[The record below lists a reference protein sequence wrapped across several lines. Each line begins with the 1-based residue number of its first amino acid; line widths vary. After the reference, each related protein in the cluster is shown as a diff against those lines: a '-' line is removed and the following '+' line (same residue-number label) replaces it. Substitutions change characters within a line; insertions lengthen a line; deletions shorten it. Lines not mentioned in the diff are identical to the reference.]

1 MLYLHLNKGF
11 KMKKFLISCFF
22 AASILYAQNIGGI
35 AMIVENEPITIYDI
49 NQAMKQLNTKDKQK
63 AIAFLVDDRI
73 QTSEAKKFGIQVSN
87 FELKKKLDQIAKSN
101 NTDINGLQV
110 KIEKDGFDFENFKK
124 QIRKDLQK
132 EKLYQSIMQNAKIN
146 TDDETLKHFYETN
159 IDKFSTFSNV
169 DLVVYNSSNPELL
182 QKLLN
187 NPMYK
192 NSQIKSKA
200 ISLNASSIDPRL
212 LALLNNTK
220 VGNFTPILNGENTY
234 IIYFVKEKYGKNPI
248 EFDLIKDQIAN
259 AYTINQKEQALK
271 NHLDKIRANAHIEEL
286 R

>member
-11 KMKKFLISCFF
+11 KMKKFLISCSF

-87 FELKKKLDQIAKSN
+87 FELKKKLDQIAKGN
-101 NTDINGLQV
+101 NTDINDLQV
-110 KIEKDGFDFENFKK
+110 KMEKDGLSFEIFKE
-124 QIRKDLQK
+124 QVRKDLQR

-169 DLVVYNSSNPELL
+169 DLVVYNSSDPELL

-234 IIYFVKEKYGKNPI
+234 IIYFIKEKYGKNPI

>member
-11 KMKKFLISCFF
+11 KMKKFLISCSF
-22 AASILYAQNIGGI
+22 AVSILYAQNIGGI

-63 AIAFLVDDRI
+63 AITFLVDDRI
-73 QTSEAKKFGIQVSN
+73 QTSEAKKFGFQVSN

-124 QIRKDLQK
+124 QVRKDLQK
-132 EKLYQSIMQNAKIN
+132 EKLYQNIMQNAKIN
-146 TDDETLKHFYETN
+146 TDEETLKHFYETN

-169 DLVVYNSSNPELL
+169 DLIVYNSTNPELL

-200 ISLNASSIDPRL
+200 ISLNASNIDPRL

-234 IIYFVKEKYGKNPI
+234 IIYFIKEKYGKNPI
-248 EFDLIKDQIAN
+248 EFDLIKDQITN
-259 AYTINQKEQALK
+259 AYTIHQKEQALK

>member
-49 NQAMKQLNTKDKQK
+49 NQTMKQLNTKDKQK

-159 IDKFSTFSNV
+159 IDKFSTFSNI
-169 DLVVYNSSNPELL
+169 DLVVYNSSDPELL

-234 IIYFVKEKYGKNPI
+234 IIYFIKEKYGKNPI
-248 EFDLIKDQIAN
+248 EFDVIKDQIAN
-259 AYTINQKEQALK
+259 VYTINQKEQALK